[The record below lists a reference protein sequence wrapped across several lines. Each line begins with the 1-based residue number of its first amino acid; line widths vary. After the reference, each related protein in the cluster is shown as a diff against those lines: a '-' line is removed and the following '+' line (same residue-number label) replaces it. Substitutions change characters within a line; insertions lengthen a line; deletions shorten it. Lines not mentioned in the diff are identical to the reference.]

1 MRHLMLG
8 ALLLWATPGRAT
20 VVEPLG
26 LSEMAA
32 RAEAV
37 VRGHVVGS
45 ETVDVRG
52 RYETRVR
59 LLVDEVWKGSV
70 KVGDTVT
77 VFTLGGTVGPLAQ
90 KVAGEARFADGEHV
104 VVMLERLDRRP
115 VVLGMSLG
123 KFRVETQG
131 GEVSLVREPVGLEVA
146 GPGPDA
152 PVRPAAEVVPARV
165 PAETLRAALRGPL
178 GAPGSVGP
186 LGR

>member
-1 MRHLMLG
+1 MRYLMWG
-8 ALLLWATPGRAT
+8 ALLLWATPGLAT

-26 LSEMAA
+26 LGEMAA

-59 LLVDEVWKGSV
+59 LLVDEVWKGTV

-90 KVAGEARFADGEHV
+90 RVAGEARFADGEHV
-104 VVMLERLDRRP
+104 LVMLERVDRRP

-123 KFRVETQG
+123 KFRVETADGQ
-131 GEVSLVREPVGLEVA
+131 VSLVRDPVGLEVA
-146 GPGPDA
+146 GEGPDA
-152 PVRPAAEVVPARV
+152 PVRPATEVLPSRV
-165 PAETLRAALRGPL
+165 SVETLRAALRAP
-178 GAPGSVGP
+178 APVPGSVGP